1 MVDRSDRKVLRRTS
15 HLYRI
20 RRFIITKK
28 HGKQH
33 GSNVVG
39 TINPRPIRDEP
50 VSQGNVGLPE
60 EREYMIAE
68 AAYFRAERRGFAPGN
83 EMEDWLQAETEIDSL
98 IQSGGSRS
106 ACSVETA

>member
-1 MVDRSDRKVLRRTS
+1 M
-15 HLYRI
+15 
-20 RRFIITKK
+20 TKK
-28 HGKQH
+28 HSKQH

-39 TINPRPIRDEP
+39 KINPQPTRGELIP
-50 VSQGNVGLPE
+50 QGNVGLPE

-68 AAYFRAERRGFAPGN
+68 AAYYRAERRGFAPGN

-106 ACSVETA
+106 ARSVETA

>member
-1 MVDRSDRKVLRRTS
+1 M
-15 HLYRI
+15 
-20 RRFIITKK
+20 TKK

-39 TINPRPIRDEP
+39 KINAQPIPGEP
-50 VSQGNVGLPE
+50 VFQGNVGLPD

-68 AAYFRAERRGFAPGN
+68 AAYYRAERRGFAAGN

>member
-1 MVDRSDRKVLRRTS
+1 M
-15 HLYRI
+15 
-20 RRFIITKK
+20 TKK

-33 GSNVVG
+33 GSNVAG
-39 TINPRPIRDEP
+39 KTKPQPMRGEP
-50 VSQGNVGLPE
+50 VSRENAALPE

-68 AAYFRAERRGFAPGN
+68 AAYYRAERRGFAPGN

-106 ACSVETA
+106 ARSVETA

>member
-1 MVDRSDRKVLRRTS
+1 M
-15 HLYRI
+15 
-20 RRFIITKK
+20 TKK

-39 TINPRPIRDEP
+39 KINPQPMRGEP
-50 VSQGNVGLPE
+50 VSQGNAGLPE

-68 AAYFRAERRGFAPGN
+68 AAYYRAERRGFSPGN

-106 ACSVETA
+106 ARSVETA